1 MKRDFAYV
9 ARDKKT
15 NIHMCHVFRCDSA
28 PAKEIANSLR
38 DICKTILNEKK
49 QISQDHL
56 PASKFT
62 SNLRRPNFL
71 PELTV
76 NNNTNLNKRKSSINN
91 ATDIRDTSNFIPK
104 PMDEPHKTIRCRYL
118 GATEVLKPSGIDV
131 LNTGI
136 EKIYATS
143 LEEYKRFKR
152 QQIKKF
158 KNSNRNDEFSEN
170 KNRLDTDEDED
181 LDDYDFD
188 LDQNSTISF
197 DNMLDLNT
205 EKHLGIEC
213 DVVISPSKIEVNQST
228 NPSILECRTRYLS
241 FMGISND
248 VRYIFKQNQ

>member
-1 MKRDFAYV
+1 
-9 ARDKKT
+9 
-15 NIHMCHVFRCDSA
+15 MCHVFRCDSA

-38 DICKTILNEKK
+38 DICKSILNEKK
-49 QISQDHL
+49 QVSQDHS
-56 PASKFT
+56 PESKIT
-62 SNLRRPNFL
+62 SNLLRRPSFL
-71 PELTV
+71 PDLFVT
-76 NNNTNLNKRKSSINN
+76 NNNTNLNKRKSGINN
-91 ATDIRDTSNFIPK
+91 ATEIRDTSNFIPK
-104 PMDEPHKTIRCRYL
+104 LMDEPHKTIRCRYL
-118 GATEVLKPSGIDV
+118 GSTEVLKPSGIDV

-143 LEEYKRFKR
+143 LGEYKRFKK

-158 KNSNRNDEFSEN
+158 KSCNRNGDFIEN

-228 NPSILECRTRYLS
+228 TSSILECRTRYLS

-248 VRYIFKQNQ
+248 VRYIIKQN